1 MIKLLWP
8 TVRPSVA
15 LTAAN
20 DWLSKSTDPANVE
33 IIFGVNKQEHVDVL
47 GHHAYLFESAR
58 PGVTATATCLTR
70 LFGGKD
76 KDIIVLASDDFTCE
90 KGWDAHLEKEY
101 ENFDGALIVNDG
113 YKIGTNIIPIPV
125 VCGSFLS
132 RLNGIAYHPAYNH
145 FFSDEE
151 LFYVVQEI
159 GNVKDLRGTK
169 SPLFAHKH
177 WSFGGRKKDDF
188 DNRNNKWWDADK
200 KMFELR
206 KSWPLEKKLELTEN
220 FK

>member
-1 MIKLLWP
+1 MIKVLWP
-8 TVRPSVA
+8 TIRPDIA

-20 DWLSKSTDPANVE
+20 GWLSNAADPKNVE
-33 IIFGVNKQEHVDVL
+33 IFFGVNKPEHVEVL

-70 LFGGKD
+70 LFGGSRN
-76 KDIIVLASDDFTCE
+76 DIIVLASDDFTCE
-90 KGWDAHLEKEY
+90 KGWDAHLESEFST
-101 ENFDGALIVNDG
+101 FDGALIVNDG
-113 YKIGTNIIPIPV
+113 YKVGTNIIPIPV
-125 VCGSFLS
+125 VCGSFLD
-132 RLNGIAYHPAYNH
+132 RLNGILYHPTYNH

-159 GNVKDLRGTK
+159 RNVKDLRGTK

-177 WSFGGRKKDDF
+177 WSFGGRKKDEF
-188 DNRNNKWWDADK
+188 DHRNNKWWDEDK
-200 KMFELR
+200 KTFEAR
-206 KSWPLEKKLELTEN
+206 KGFPLEKKLELPEN